1 MNEPILIERNAAI
14 VRITLNQPER
24 RNPISGLAVQDALLA
39 ALAQADRDPGVG
51 AIVLTGAGSAF
62 STGGDIRDMEPGGAL
77 VADDPMVTR
86 RNYRDSIQRL
96 PLAFEALE
104 VPVIAAV
111 NGPAIGAGCDLACMA
126 DIRIASTAARF
137 AESFARLGLIAGDG
151 GAWLLPQ
158 VIGYSRAAEMAFTGD
173 MVDAQRALEIG
184 LVARVVAPD
193 ALMPSA
199 MALAERIAANPGY
212 AVRGTK
218 RLMKEARLATLA
230 GILDMSAAVQA
241 IAHTTDAHRRAVQAF
256 HDHRR

>member
-1 MNEPILIERNAAI
+1 MTQPVLVERTAAI
-14 VRITLNQPER
+14 VRITLNLPER

-39 ALAQADRDPGVG
+39 ALAQADRDPDVG

-62 STGGDIRDMEPGGAL
+62 STGGDITDMAPGGAL
-77 VADDPMVTR
+77 VGDDPTVTR
-86 RNYRDSIQRL
+86 RNYRNGIQRL
-96 PLAFEALE
+96 PLAFDALE

-126 DIRIASTAARF
+126 DIRIASSAARF

-173 MVDAQRALEIG
+173 MIDATRALDIG
-184 LVARVVAPD
+184 LVAQVVEPA
-193 ALMPSA
+193 ALMPAA
-199 MALAERIAANPGY
+199 MELAQRIAANPGY
-212 AVRGTK
+212 AVRSTK

-230 GILDMSAAVQA
+230 GILDMSAALQA
-241 IAHTTDAHRRAVQAF
+241 IAHTTDDHRRAVQAF
-256 HDHRR
+256 NDRRR